1 MKIENAD
8 KSDPCIL
15 LLKGWSV
22 LPLYCSKAVQYV
34 PALELLGDT
43 TWNVVT
49 KWHDV
54 AKTKHPG
61 QIRQTMNGLFS

>member
-15 LLKGWSV
+15 LLKGWLV

-49 KWHDV
+49 K
-54 AKTKHPG
+54 
-61 QIRQTMNGLFS
+61 